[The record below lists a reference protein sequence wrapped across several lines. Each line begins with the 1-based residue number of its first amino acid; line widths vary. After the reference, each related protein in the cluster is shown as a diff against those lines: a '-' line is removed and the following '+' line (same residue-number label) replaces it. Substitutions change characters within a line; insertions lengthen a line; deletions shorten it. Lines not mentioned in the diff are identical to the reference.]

1 MFKENYRLC
10 QKYIL
15 ELELV
20 SEKDSGT
27 SISKVLEKIIYNRYN
42 YADENKLLFKNNL
55 VLDTL

>member
-10 QKYIL
+10 QKYLL

-20 SEKDSGT
+20 SQKDSGT
-27 SISKVLEKIIYNRYN
+27 TISKVLEKIIYNRYN
-42 YADENKLLFKNNL
+42 YVDENKLLFKNNL

>member
-15 ELELV
+15 ELELI
-20 SEKDSGT
+20 SQKDSGT
-27 SISKVLEKIIYNRYN
+27 SISKVLEKIIYDRYN
-42 YADENKLLFKNNL
+42 YVDENILLFKNNL

>member
-20 SEKDSGT
+20 SQKDSGT